1 MKGFFSN
8 LWKTQPNTV
17 LGVGAAVVILGGFG
31 ALSYLGGSRV
41 LQKCNEGEMLSCY
54 DVADN
59 LQKKITNPKWVNKM
73 QKIEENKKLEAKQKE
88 EEKKKRA
95 ERIKQEENN
104 AISIPKKTYRL
115 TAQQV
120 VDKHEISMRW
130 DCEDAIKSQLLDR
143 RSYKAVKVRYA
154 PHIMNEHPNAVV
166 DVRISFDAKNS
177 FGGNAPSFG
186 RCAFDSNGKMV
197 RSPNVISGY

>member
-1 MKGFFSN
+1 M
-8 LWKTQPNTV
+8 
-17 LGVGAAVVILGGFG
+17 
-31 ALSYLGGSRV
+31 
-41 LQKCNEGEMLSCY
+41 
-54 DVADN
+54 
-59 LQKKITNPKWVNKM
+59 KKIND
-73 QKIEENKKLEAKQKE
+73 KQKE
-88 EEKKKRA
+88 EEK
-95 ERIKQEENN
+95 N
-104 AISIPKKTYRL
+104 AISIPVKKYRL

-120 VDKHEISMRW
+120 VDKYEIGMRW
-130 DCEDAIKSQLLDR
+130 DCEDAIKSQLVDK
-143 RSYKAVKVRYA
+143 RSYKAVKVRYT